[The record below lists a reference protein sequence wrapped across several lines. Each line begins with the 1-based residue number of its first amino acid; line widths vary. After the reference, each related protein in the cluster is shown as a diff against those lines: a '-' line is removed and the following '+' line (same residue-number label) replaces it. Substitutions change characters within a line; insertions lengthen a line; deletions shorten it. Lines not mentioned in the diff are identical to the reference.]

1 MVYFYFSYILMIQE
15 MPITSQYKTNTN
27 KFLKK
32 FIGAKER
39 TNTMTIKTMYIN
51 ADI

>member
-27 KFLKK
+27 KLKK
-32 FIGAKER
+32 KF
-39 TNTMTIKTMYIN
+39 TQYLS
-51 ADI
+51 